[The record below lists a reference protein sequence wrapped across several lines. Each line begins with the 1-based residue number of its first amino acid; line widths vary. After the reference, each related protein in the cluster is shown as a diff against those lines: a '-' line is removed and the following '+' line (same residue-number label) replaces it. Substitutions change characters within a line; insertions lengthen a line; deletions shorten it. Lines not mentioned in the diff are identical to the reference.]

1 MTHDQALDELRA
13 SLLRRRPPAL
23 GPEDG
28 EEAFRQHQVLA
39 TAVHRAVKLIQGGSE
54 GEGAAWIRYF
64 VEFFPP
70 GRNGREEARL
80 LWRDWRTGLVKSET
94 PGPRVKMSHGQSQ
107 VHWVRDRD
115 GALGVNLEDM
125 WDDFVQSVDRLIDA
139 LRNDKAL
146 RAAVFG
152 RFAKQRIT
160 VQPFLPAGSGAAAAG
175 ATSASVS
182 TGTTFITWDDL
193 DKL

>member
-1 MTHDQALDELRA
+1 MTDDPAFEELRS
-13 SLLRRRPPAL
+13 SLLRRRPRAL

-39 TAVHRAVKLIQGGSE
+39 TAVHRAVKLIQEGSE

-64 VEFFPP
+64 AEFFPP
-70 GRNGREEARL
+70 GRNGREEAKT

-139 LRNDKAL
+139 LRNDEKL
-146 RAAVFG
+146 RDTVLG
-152 RFAKQRIT
+152 RFAKQKIT
-160 VQPFLPAGSGAAAAG
+160 VKPFEPADSGLLPSRAASASAAAG
-175 ATSASVS
+175 ATVFS
-182 TGTTFITWDDL
+182 WDDFQ
-193 DKL
+193 KL